1 MDGVAKIQEL
11 LDSDAGFRKQF
22 VADPVATLLSRGF
35 RLPKDVRNSL
45 RAFSRQAK
53 RKPRV
58 RGHYT
63 L

>member
-22 VADPVATLLSRGF
+22 VDDPVATLLSRGF

-45 RAFSRQAK
+45 RVFCRQVK
-53 RKPRV
+53 RKPRI
-58 RGHYT
+58 RGHYN